1 VQGNEIF
8 DSLLKRAS
16 IDHERTGT
24 RTKDLRRAHN
34 MVRFLPREHK
44 FFEMFA
50 DMSANLAEGARLMR
64 NLLKDFQDVSAQVAR
79 LKEIEH
85 RGDDMTHA
93 VITKLNQTFITPFD
107 REDIHKLASSL
118 DDVLDYINSAGD
130 RIVTYK
136 IGGAPREAYEL
147 AEIIVQQCQ
156 ELGRAISH
164 LDKRKNSHVLEYCV
178 EVNRLENE
186 ADAVSRRAIGKL
198 FDQEKDPIALIK
210 LKELYEVLEMA
221 TDKAED
227 VANVLESVVL
237 KSA

>member
-1 VQGNEIF
+1 MVQF
-8 DSLLKRAS
+8 
-16 IDHERTGT
+16 
-24 RTKDLRRAHN
+24 
-34 MVRFLPREHK
+34 VPRDHK
-44 FFEMFA
+44 FFDMFA
-50 DMSANLAEGARLMR
+50 EMAANLTDGAQLMR
-64 NLLKDFQDVSAQVAR
+64 TLLKDFQDVRAQVAR

-118 DDVLDYINSAGD
+118 DDVLDYLNSAGD
-130 RIVTYK
+130 RIITYK
-136 IGGAPREAYEL
+136 ISNAPREAYDL
-147 AEIIVQQCQ
+147 AEIIVQQCK
-156 ELGRAISH
+156 ELEKAVSH

-186 ADAVSRRAIGKL
+186 ADTVSRRAIGKL
-198 FDQEKDPIALIK
+198 FDSERDPIALIK